1 MKRSRGVRLAW
12 VFGLAI
18 CLVFITRVVARAN
31 PFSNRQE
38 TQQSQQAGSANSQAT
53 SPDQTESITERTQ
66 RRGSQLLILQTQEEA
81 DTKIRGCMSSGCH
94 NPIDSTTMHAPGT
107 VRLGCTD
114 CHGGDASVMNSAAKD
129 SAQYDEAKNK
139 AHVRAR
145 FREDEHSAANP
156 VRSYFGARWLKESAE
171 WVKFV
176 NPSDNRV
183 SQETCGRS
191 GCHSEEVHQVRTS
204 MMTHG
209 AMLWGAALYN
219 NGGYPIKNPRFGE
232 SYGRDGKPQ
241 RLITWPPPTPEET
254 KQKGVLPYIDPLQR
268 WEISQP
274 GNVLRVFERGGRE
287 KGEIGNPVS
296 DEDPGHPDVK
306 LSTRGFGTELRTDPV
321 FLGLQKT
328 RLLDPL
334 LSFPG
339 TNDQPGDYR
348 QGGCSACH
356 VVYANDRDPM
366 HSGNYARYGNLGLSQ
381 QSDPTISKSESGHPL
396 QHVFTLS
403 IPSSQCMTCHMHPGT
418 NMVTT
423 YFGYTWWDNEINA
436 DKMYPEKQHDPSATE
451 AYRAQVRN
459 PEGAA
464 DRGKWRDVNFL
475 QQVGTPEFNK
485 QLDKTQMADF
495 HSHGWIFRAVY
506 KHDRKGNLLDADD
519 KIVDWKD
526 PDKFKKAVHLAD
538 IHLDK
543 GMQCADCHFSQD
555 NHGNGK
561 LYGETRNALVIT
573 CEACH
578 GDIRSRATL
587 VSSGPAAPSNGINLA
602 INTTPFKQKQFYWR
616 GDRLYQRSIMDPNQE
631 WEVVQVIDTIMPGH
645 PHYSEKSR
653 LAKTI
658 QKDGSTWG
666 ALVDQND
673 LTKLAHS
680 SSKMSCQSC
689 HTSWTTSCFGCHL
702 SMSANQRMP
711 MLHNEGLLT
720 RNYTAYDFMVLRDD
734 VYMLGIDGT
743 VTGNRV
749 SPIRSACAVVVSSQN
764 AQRDWLYY
772 QQQTV
777 SSEGFSGQAF
787 SPYVPHTVRA
797 KETKECTDCHVSQ
810 DKDNNA
816 WMAQVLV
823 QGTNFLNFMGRY
835 VYVATG
841 EDGFNAVKVAE
852 HEEPPAIYGSD
863 FHKVAYPKNYEE
875 FQKHKLELEADE
887 HPVRAKLGGQEVLDI
902 QLRGEYVYTAL
913 GKGGFRFYDVAQI
926 DNKDFSEKI
935 VTAPVSPLGQKFYVK
950 SKYATAIATPTT
962 LGVDPLRT
970 HDPQNEEQKIHLMYG
985 FLFGTDKYEGLV
997 VIGNSLKEKK
1007 DFAGVGTLLDGN
1019 PANNFVHRAATF
1031 NPDGKLNGA
1040 HRITIAGVYA
1050 YILCDRGL
1058 EVVSLDDPLHPK
1070 ITAEIGAP
1078 VLNEPT
1084 GVAVQFRYAFVT
1096 DKEGLKVFDVTHLDQ
1111 PKLVEAAKVPLRDA
1125 RNVYLSRTY
1134 AYVSDGKDGIAIVD
1148 IERPEKPKLAQMFN
1162 ANGELKDT
1170 RDLKTGMV
1178 SSSQFAFVADGEDGF
1193 KIVQLFSPVDNDK
1206 FYGFSPPPTPKL
1218 IARYKTKG
1226 PALIV
1231 SEGTDRDRGV
1241 DESGNQLSVFG
1252 RRGARPFNQQEMQLM
1267 YMRNG
1272 ELYTVTNDPP
1282 GRPVDSHTPL
1292 KAGHGAPEE
1301 KKGSGGQR

>member
-1 MKRSRGVRLAW
+1 
-12 VFGLAI
+12 
-18 CLVFITRVVARAN
+18 
-31 PFSNRQE
+31 
-38 TQQSQQAGSANSQAT
+38 
-53 SPDQTESITERTQ
+53 
-66 RRGSQLLILQTQEEA
+66 
-81 DTKIRGCMSSGCH
+81 MSSGCH
-94 NPIDSTTMHAPGT
+94 SPIDSTTMHAPGT

-114 CHGGDASVMNSAAKD
+114 CHGGDAGVMNTAAKGTPG
-129 SAQYDEAKNK
+129 YDEAKNK

-145 FREDEHSAANP
+145 FKEDERSSANP
-156 VRSYFGARWLKESAE
+156 VRSYFGVPWLKESVE

-176 NPSDNRV
+176 NPGDNRV
-183 SQETCGRS
+183 SPETCGRS

-209 AMLWGAALYN
+209 AMLWAAALYN

-232 SYGRDGKPQ
+232 SYSRDGQPQ
-241 RLITWPPPTPEET
+241 RLITWPPPTAEET
-254 KQKGVLPYIDPLQR
+254 RKKGVLPYLDPLQR

-274 GNVLRVFERGGRE
+274 GNVLRVFERGGQE
-287 KGEIGNPVS
+287 KGEIGNPIS
-296 DEDPGHPDVK
+296 EEDPGHPDVK

-348 QGGCSACH
+348 QGGCSGCH
-356 VVYANDRDPM
+356 VVYANDRDPV
-366 HSGNYARYGNLGLSQ
+366 HSGKYAAYGNLGFSQ
-381 QSDPTISKSESGHPL
+381 QVDPTIPKNESGHPL

-403 IPSSQCMTCHMHPGT
+403 IPSSQCMTCHVHPGT

-423 YFGYTWWDNEINA
+423 YYGYTWWDNEING
-436 DKMYPEKQHDPSATE
+436 DRLYPEKQHDPSAKE
-451 AYRAQVRN
+451 AYQTQVRN

-464 DRGKWRDVNFL
+464 DRGKWRDVKFL

-506 KHDRKGNLLDADD
+506 KHDRHGNLLDADGH
-519 KIVDWKD
+519 IVDWKD
-526 PDKFKKAVHLAD
+526 ADKFKKAVHLAD
-538 IHLDK
+538 IHLEK
-543 GMQCADCHFSQD
+543 GMQCADCHFEQD

-578 GDIRSRATL
+578 GDVSSRATL
-587 VSSGPAAPSNGINLA
+587 VANGPAAPDRGINLA
-602 INTTPFKQKQFYWR
+602 IKTTPFKQKQFYWR
-616 GDRLYQRSIMDPNQE
+616 GDLLYQRSIMNPNQE
-631 WEVVQVIDTIMPGH
+631 WEVVQVLDTITPGR

-658 QKDGSTWG
+658 QKDGVTWG
-666 ALVDQND
+666 AVADQND
-673 LTKLAHS
+673 LVKLAHS
-680 SSKMSCQSC
+680 SARMSCQSC
-689 HTSWTTSCFGCHL
+689 HTSWIPSCFGCHL

-711 MLHNEGLLT
+711 MLHNEGLIT

-743 VTGNRV
+743 VTGNRI
-749 SPIRSACAVVVSSQN
+749 SPVRSACAVVVSSQN

-777 SSEGFSGQAF
+777 SSSGFSGQAF
-787 SPYVPHTVRA
+787 SPFVPHTVRA

-816 WMAQVLV
+816 WMAQVLI

-835 VYVATG
+835 IYVATG
-841 EDGFNAVKVAE
+841 EDGFNAITVAE

-863 FHKVAYPKNYEE
+863 FQKVAYPKNYEE
-875 FQKHKLELEADE
+875 FTKHKRVLEDSDE
-887 HPVRAKLGGQEVLDI
+887 HPVRAKLGGQEVLDV
-902 QLRGEYVYTAL
+902 QLRGEYLYTAL
-913 GKGGFRFYDVAQI
+913 GKGGYRFYDVAQV

-962 LGVDPLRT
+962 LGVDPLRAQY
-970 HDPQNEEQKIHLMYG
+970 PENEEQKIHLMYG
-985 FLFGTDKYEGLV
+985 FLYGTDKYEGLI
-997 VIGNSLKEKK
+997 VIGNGLKERKN
-1007 DFAGVGTLLDGN
+1007 FPGVGTLLDGN
-1019 PANNFVHRAATF
+1019 PANNFVHRALAF

-1040 HRITIAGVYA
+1040 RRITIAGVYA

-1078 VLNEPT
+1078 VLNAPT
-1084 GVAVQFRYAFVT
+1084 GIAVQFRYGFVT
-1096 DKEGLKVFDVTHLDQ
+1096 DKDGLKVFDVTNLAQ
-1111 PKLVEAAKVPLRDA
+1111 PRLVEGASVRLGDA
-1125 RNVYLSRTY
+1125 RNVYLARTY
-1134 AYVSDGKDGIAIVD
+1134 AYVSDGKDGIAIID
-1148 IERPEKPKLAQMFN
+1148 AERPEQPKLVQMFN
-1162 ANGELKDT
+1162 ANGELRDT
-1170 RDLKTGMV
+1170 RDLKIGMV
-1178 SSSQFAFVADGEDGF
+1178 SSSQFAFVADGKAGF
-1193 KIVQLFSPVDNDK
+1193 KIVQLFSPADNDK

-1218 IARYKTKG
+1218 IAKYKTKG
-1226 PALIV
+1226 PALAV
-1231 SEGTDRDRGV
+1231 SKGVDRDRAV
-1241 DESGNQLSVFG
+1241 DESGNQTSVFG
-1252 RRGARPFNQQEMQLM
+1252 RRGGRPFTLEEMQRM
-1267 YMRNG
+1267 YLRNG
-1272 ELYTVTNDPP
+1272 ALYTVTNDPP
-1282 GRPVDSHTPL
+1282 GPPVGPRTPM
-1292 KAGHGAPEE
+1292 KAGETEPDNS
-1301 KKGSGGQR
+1301 KSTGGGR

>member
-1 MKRSRGVRLAW
+1 
-12 VFGLAI
+12 
-18 CLVFITRVVARAN
+18 
-31 PFSNRQE
+31 
-38 TQQSQQAGSANSQAT
+38 
-53 SPDQTESITERTQ
+53 
-66 RRGSQLLILQTQEEA
+66 
-81 DTKIRGCMSSGCH
+81 
-94 NPIDSTTMHAPGT
+94 
-107 VRLGCTD
+107 
-114 CHGGDASVMNSAAKD
+114 
-129 SAQYDEAKNK
+129 
-139 AHVRAR
+139 
-145 FREDEHSAANP
+145 
-156 VRSYFGARWLKESAE
+156 
-171 WVKFV
+171 
-176 NPSDNRV
+176 
-183 SQETCGRS
+183 
-191 GCHSEEVHQVRTS
+191 
-204 MMTHG
+204 
-209 AMLWGAALYN
+209 
-219 NGGYPIKNPRFGE
+219 
-232 SYGRDGKPQ
+232 
-241 RLITWPPPTPEET
+241 
-254 KQKGVLPYIDPLQR
+254 
-268 WEISQP
+268 
-274 GNVLRVFERGGRE
+274 
-287 KGEIGNPVS
+287 
-296 DEDPGHPDVK
+296 
-306 LSTRGFGTELRTDPV
+306 
-321 FLGLQKT
+321 
-328 RLLDPL
+328 
-334 LSFPG
+334 
-339 TNDQPGDYR
+339 
-348 QGGCSACH
+348 
-356 VVYANDRDPM
+356 
-366 HSGNYARYGNLGLSQ
+366 
-381 QSDPTISKSESGHPL
+381 
-396 QHVFTLS
+396 LS

-423 YFGYTWWDNEINA
+423 YYGYTWWDNEINA
-436 DKMYPEKQHDPSATE
+436 EKMYPEKQHDPSAKD
-451 AYRAQVRN
+451 AYQAQVRN
-459 PEGAA
+459 PEGST

-475 QQVGTPEFNK
+475 QQVGTAEFNK

-506 KHDRKGNLLDADD
+506 KHDRKGNLLDGDGG
-519 KIVDWKD
+519 IVDWKD
-526 PDKFKKAVHLAD
+526 PEKFKKAVHLAD

-543 GMQCADCHFSQD
+543 GMQCADCHFSED

-578 GDIRSRATL
+578 GDVRGRATL
-587 VSSGPAAPSNGINLA
+587 VANGPAALDSGINLA
-602 INTTPFKQKQFYWR
+602 LNTTPFKQKQFYWR
-616 GDRLYQRSIMDPNQE
+616 GDRLYQRSIMDRNQE
-631 WEVVQVIDTIMPGH
+631 WEVVQVLDTITPGRV
-645 PHYSEKSR
+645 HYSEKSR

-658 QKDGSTWG
+658 QTDGVTWG
-666 ALVDQND
+666 AIADQND

-810 DKDNNA
+810 EKDNNA
-816 WMAQVLV
+816 WMAQLFI

-841 EDGFNAVKVAE
+841 EDGFNAVTIAE
-852 HEEPPAIYGSD
+852 HQEPPAVYGSD

-875 FQKHKLELEADE
+875 FLKHKRELDADE
-887 HPVRAKLGGQEVLDI
+887 HPVRAKLGGEEVLDL

-913 GKGGFRFYDVAQI
+913 GKGGFRIYDVAQI

-935 VTAPVSPLGQKFYVK
+935 VTAPVSPFGQKFYVK

-970 HDPQNEEQKIHLMYG
+970 HAPENEEQKIHLMYG
-985 FLFGTDKYEGLV
+985 FLYGTDKYEGLV
-997 VIGNSLKEKK
+997 VIGNGLSDKK

-1019 PANNFVHRAATF
+1019 PANNFLRRAVTF

-1040 HRITIAGVYA
+1040 RRITIAGVYA

-1078 VLNEPT
+1078 ILNEPT

-1096 DKEGLKVFDVTHLDQ
+1096 DKDGLKVVDVTHLDQ
-1111 PKLVEAAKVPLRDA
+1111 PRIVERAKVPLGDA

-1134 AYVSDGKDGIAIVD
+1134 AYVSAGKEGIAIVD
-1148 IERPEKPKLAQMFN
+1148 IERPEQPRLEQMFN
-1162 ANGELKDT
+1162 AGGELKDT
-1170 RDLKTGMV
+1170 RDIKVGMV
-1178 SSSQFAFVADGEDGF
+1178 SSSQFAFVADGEAGF
-1193 KIVQLFSPVDNDK
+1193 KVVQLFSPVDNNN
-1206 FYGFSPPPTPKL
+1206 FYGFSPRPTPKL
-1218 IARYKTKG
+1218 IAQYKTKG

-1231 SEGTDRDRGV
+1231 SEGTDRDRAV

-1252 RRGARPFNQQEMQLM
+1252 RRGARPFNLQEMQRM
-1267 YMRNG
+1267 YMRSG

-1282 GRPVDSHTPL
+1282 GRPVDSHVPL
-1292 KAGHGAPEE
+1292 KAGDAAPEE
-1301 KKGSGGQR
+1301 KKGTGGAR